1 MHEVDIAIVG
11 AGLVGVP
18 LALALD
24 AAGWRV
30 ALLEQGNR
38 QGEKQGGKPLGAMR
52 DRDTAAANPVRQEV
66 ALEARCS
73 ALSAGS
79 VAWLREQGFWDV
91 VSPEATPILS
101 VQVTQAGSFGVTR
114 LDAHAEGFDAFG
126 QVLANNAMLRAWQAL
141 LDGSTVLQRYGF
153 RVEGVAHRTVPGQQE
168 RCVVISADDGAQPD
182 IAARLLVAV
191 DGFSSRIRELAGVAA
206 RHHDYDQVGVL
217 TNVELAEPHRNV
229 AHERFTAA
237 GPLALL
243 PRGERVANVVHSVAT
258 QDAERIMAL
267 DDAAYLAELQQ
278 HFGYRLGRFRRVG
291 SRLSVPLMRIESMA
305 PQAPRTL
312 FLGNA
317 ARLLHPVAGQG
328 YNLALR
334 DVAALVRALGLRQS
348 QSADIGSAEWL
359 GRYVAGRADD
369 RAGTVR
375 LTDLLARGFTGSAA
389 GPKHLRSLGLLGL
402 DLIGPWKRAFLRRT
416 TGVGGRE
423 WARR

>member
-30 ALLEQGNR
+30 ALLEQG
-38 QGEKQGGKPLGAMR
+38 KKPLGTMHDA
-52 DRDTAAANPVRQEV
+52 AAANPVRRGV
-66 ALEARCS
+66 DLDARCS

-114 LDAHAEGFDAFG
+114 LDAREEGFDAFG

-153 RVEGVAHRTVPGQQE
+153 RAERVAHQARHHE
-168 RCVVISADDGAQPD
+168 RCVVIHADDDAQPD

-191 DGFSSRIRELAGVAA
+191 DGFSSRIRELAGITA

-243 PRGERVANVVHSVAT
+243 PRDERVANVVHSVAT

-267 DDAAYLAELQQ
+267 DDAAYLAALQQ

-402 DLIGPWKRAFLRRT
+402 DLIGPWKRAFVRRT

-423 WARR
+423 RARR